1 MWPRRALFVF
11 YSALALFVVVVV
23 VLASKQRRPRSVTFP
38 QTVAAAGIDEIPASL
53 PLPTSEL
60 AMPIAGLRA
69 ADLRDSFEEVRGGHR
84 HEAIDILAPRGT
96 PVLAVDDGVVKKLFR
111 SIPGGNTV
119 YQFNPA
125 QTYCY
130 YYAHLDRYAEG
141 LAEGQHL
148 RRGDR
153 VGYVGTSGNAPPQ
166 TPHLHFAISVLGP
179 EKRWWEGRPIDPYP
193 LLMKSRR

>member
-1 MWPRRALFVF
+1 VWPRRALFVF
-11 YSALALFVVVVV
+11 YSALALIVVVVV
-23 VLASKQRRPRSVTFP
+23 VLASKQRRPRSVTFS
-38 QTVAAAGIDEIPASL
+38 QTVAAPGISEIPASL
-53 PLPTSEL
+53 PMPTSEL

-148 RRGDR
+148 RHGDR